1 MFHGQCGWNPAIFLF
16 LESHDIAVNF
26 FGHDT
31 EEEKTHG
38 LLFEESQVLMLLDL
52 AQANAAVVSWRN
64 ASCLGP
70 SQVLWVDKSSKEL
83 LYSRGSSAVYTICL
97 PLSSLV
103 RVLGI

>member
-64 ASCLGP
+64 ASCLRAFAG
-70 SQVLWVDKSSKEL
+70 
-83 LYSRGSSAVYTICL
+83 AVG
-97 PLSSLV
+97 
-103 RVLGI
+103 R